1 METMGDVI
9 ANMDEQ
15 EKECIRILATGA
27 RGTKLKVALDEKGI
41 PNEKFKNL
49 VDNKLTMGELNL
61 LMEMHE
67 MWF

>member
-9 ANMDEQ
+9 ATLDEQ
-15 EKECIRILATGA
+15 EKECIRILAAGK
-27 RGTKLKVALDEKGI
+27 RGSALSAALQEKGI
-41 PNEKFKNL
+41 SAEKLKNL
-49 VDNKLTMGELNL
+49 VDNKLSLGELNL